1 MGRGGRCGLPPP
13 GLRGTKPA
21 VVTSSNQSFGTGD
34 LVEVDT
40 ANVRAVARVRESNGD
55 GRLHIAL
62 ELGEYL
68 PWVDEDVLIRHFG
81 NDPMRSCTAKILH
94 AGSTTALLQ
103 IIEMVEQVRTPAQG
117 IESLGHVLP
126 FLRGPQQPIP
136 SIDDDW

>member
-1 MGRGGRCGLPPP
+1 MRVAALGFAGYVNR
-13 GLRGTKPA
+13 
-21 VVTSSNQSFGTGD
+21 VVTSPNQSFGTGD

-40 ANVRAVARVRESNGD
+40 ENVRAVARVRESSGD

-68 PWVDEDVLIRHFG
+68 PWVDADVLIRHFG
-81 NDPMRSCTAKILH
+81 NDPTRSCTAKILH

-103 IIEMVEQVRTPAQG
+103 IIEMVEQVRTPVHG
-117 IESLGHVLP
+117 IPSASSIPPML
-126 FLRGPQQPIP
+126 LRPPHDTIP

>member
-1 MGRGGRCGLPPP
+1 MSGP
-13 GLRGTKPA
+13 
-21 VVTSSNQSFGTGD
+21 NQSFGTGD

-40 ANVRAVARVRESNGD
+40 ENVRAVARVRESSGD

-68 PWVDEDVLIRHFG
+68 PWVDAEVLIRHFG
-81 NDPMRSCTAKILH
+81 NDPVHSCTAKILH

-103 IIEMVEQVRTPAQG
+103 IIEMVQQVRTPPMGVPTVGSVPPPA
-117 IESLGHVLP
+117 LPVVL
-126 FLRGPQQPIP
+126 QPIT